1 MNLDAWTTAQF
12 YMGNSDFVETKDM
25 TEVKAVSYKTSKYLM
40 LSTFLGITANI
51 QVSLRFPLKK

>member
-25 TEVKAVSYKTSKYLM
+25 LEVKAVFYKTSKYVM
-40 LSTFLGITANI
+40 LTTFLGITANI
-51 QVSLRFPLKK
+51 QVSLRFTLK